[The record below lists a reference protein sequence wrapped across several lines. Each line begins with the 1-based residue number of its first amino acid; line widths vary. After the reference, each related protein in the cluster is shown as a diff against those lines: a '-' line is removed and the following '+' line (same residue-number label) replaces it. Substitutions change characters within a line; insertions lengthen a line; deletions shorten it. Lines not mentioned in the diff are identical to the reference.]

1 MNEFLLDQEN
11 IGAIA
16 FDTKSLKILRF
27 NQRATVILGKKR
39 KIRKGQSVPQL
50 FSLPPSLLKKLR
62 APRSSVQRLGEIA
75 EEILFLSE
83 TDPLM
88 CTFVYDPAQ
97 NYVLFFKIRNLM
109 DQKNPFFLTQ
119 LRYYFKN
126 LNFFGIMLDKKG
138 KVRFASQSFCNYFDY
153 PLDALIDLDFFDT
166 FLDPKNA
173 SFVRLQAFQLF
184 EQRLL
189 PQTLQLKI
197 RKKNGKF
204 VETLWNLRF
213 VLNDKNRIIGL
224 SGIGIDL
231 PSLDLRS
238 REHMRIRGNLEG
250 IIARVAS
257 MFAQTPSYKVDET
270 INHALEIV
278 GEYAGVDRS
287 YVFRF
292 RQNLQIMDN
301 THEWCRAGIEP
312 QIDNLQDVPS
322 KIVPWWMKRLLK
334 HEIIHIPKVNELPP
348 EADSEKEILQAQD
361 IISLIVVPMVDND
374 ELVGFIGFDSVRAP
388 KYWTEEDINLLKIV
402 SSIFVSSLKRKAT
415 ELSLADSERKY
426 RTLFNTAPD
435 LIFILNDK
443 GKITSLNPAFKKIT
457 NQEIERWLGKPFK
470 NLIIESAD
478 AFEERFRQCLN
489 GQIPTPFEAQL
500 RTPEGARIVEII
512 CAPLIER
519 GQHKGIYG
527 IARDITERRILE
539 ENLRHAERMK
549 SIGVLAGGIAH
560 DFNNILGVLLGNYT
574 ILKEMS
580 EKYSELQTPLHD
592 IKQAIERG
600 KNLVQNLLTF
610 ARKKEPNFQVLN
622 LNEEIKHITT
632 LLRQTT
638 PKTIYFDLKLS
649 ETPLFIYSDRTQIH
663 QIIFNLCLNA
673 IDAIQEKDGHG
684 TITISTSL
692 ESKKSVEGMCIHMAV
707 QDDGIGMDEQQKRF
721 VFDPFYT
728 TKETGTGLG
737 LAVVFGA
744 LKKMKGHIR
753 VDSAPR
759 QGTTF
764 HLTFPA
770 VEAQQPLPP
779 VESQSREIHIP
790 VKPATLFLVE
800 DDALLSQML
809 IYILKRKQLEVVQAI
824 NGIQAMEIYDQ
835 YASEIEIIVLDFDL
849 PGQDGLEVAKYIR
862 KVNSHIPIL
871 LTSGYLE
878 PELKEKIAELGNIY
892 FLEKPYD
899 PEELLDRILT
909 LINARE

>member
-1 MNEFLLDQEN
+1 MNEFLLEQESV
-11 IGAIA
+11 GTIA
-16 FDTKSLKILRF
+16 FDPRSLKIRHF
-27 NQRATVILGKKR
+27 NQSAVAMLGQKR
-39 KIRKGQSVPQL
+39 KIRKGQSFPQL
-50 FSLPPSLLKKLR
+50 FSLPVSLRNKLR
-62 APRSSVQRLGEIA
+62 ASRPPVQHLGEIA
-75 EEILFLSE
+75 EEIIFLSE
-83 TDPLM
+83 TEPLM
-88 CTFVYDPAQ
+88 CTFVYDPLQ
-97 NYVLFFKIRNLM
+97 CYVLFFKIKNLM

-119 LRYYFKN
+119 LRYYFEN
-126 LNFFGIMLDKKG
+126 LNFFGIMIDARG
-138 KVRFASQSFCNYFDY
+138 KIRFASQSFCNYFGY
-153 PLDALIDLDFFDT
+153 SLDALIDQDFFEIL
-166 FLDPKNA
+166 LDPKNA
-173 SFVRLQAFQLF
+173 HFVRAQAMQLF
-184 EQRLL
+184 EQRLM
-189 PQTLQLKI
+189 PQTIQLKI
-197 RKKNGKF
+197 RTGNGEF
-204 VETLWNLRF
+204 VDTLWNLKF
-213 VLNDKNRIIGL
+213 ILNGKKNVIGL
-224 SGIGIDL
+224 SAIGIDL

-238 REHMRIRGNLEG
+238 QERMRIRGNLES

-301 THEWCRAGIEP
+301 THEWCRRGIEP

-348 EADSEKEILQAQD
+348 EASSEKEILQAQD

-388 KYWTEEDINLLKIV
+388 KYWSEEDINLLKIV

-457 NQEIERWLGKPFK
+457 NQEIEKWLGKPFK
-470 NLIIESAD
+470 KLILESAD

-489 GQIPTPFEAQL
+489 GQIPTPFEAKL
-500 RTPEGARIVEII
+500 HTPQGPRIVEII

-519 GQHKGIYG
+519 GLHKGIYG
-527 IARDITERRILE
+527 IARDITERRVLE

-560 DFNNILGVLLGNYT
+560 DFNNILGVLLGNYA

-580 EKYSELQTPLHD
+580 GKYPELQTPLHD

-673 IDAIQEKDGHG
+673 IDAIQEKQGHG
-684 TITISTSL
+684 TITITTSL
-692 ESKKSVEGMCIHMAV
+692 ESKKSAEGMCIHMAV

-744 LKKMKGHIR
+744 LKKMEGHIE
-753 VDSAPR
+753 VNSTPQ

-764 HLTFPA
+764 HLYFPA
-770 VEAQQPLPP
+770 VEVQQPSPLS
-779 VESQSREIHIP
+779 ESQAREVLLPDKP
-790 VKPATLFLVE
+790 VRLFLVE
-800 DDALLSQML
+800 DDVLLSQML
-809 IYILKRKQLEVVQAI
+809 VYILKRKQLDVVQAI
-824 NGIQAMEIYDQ
+824 NGIQAIEVYDR
-835 YASEIEIIVLDFDL
+835 YASEIEIVVLDFDL
-849 PGQDGLEVAKYIR
+849 PGRDGFEVAKHIR
-862 KVNSHIPIL
+862 DVNSHIPIL

-878 PELKEKIAELGNIY
+878 PELKESIAKLGNIY

-909 LINARE
+909 LVNAI

>member
-1 MNEFLLDQEN
+1 MNEFLLEQEN
-11 IGAIA
+11 VGAIA
-16 FDTKSLKILRF
+16 FDVKSLKIVRF
-27 NQRATVILGKKR
+27 NRSAVDILGKKR
-39 KIRKGQSVPQL
+39 NIRKGQNISRV
-50 FSLPPSLLKKLR
+50 FSLPATLLDKLR
-62 APRSSVQRLGEIA
+62 APHSAVQRLGELS
-75 EEILFLSE
+75 EEIVFLSE
-83 TDPLM
+83 TEPLM
-88 CTFVYDPAQ
+88 CTFVYDSAQ
-97 NYVLFFKIRNLM
+97 SYVLFFKIKNLM
-109 DQKNPFFLTQ
+109 DRKNPFFLTQ

-126 LNFFGIMLDKKG
+126 LSFFGIMLDEQG
-138 KVRFASQSFCNYFDY
+138 KVRFASQSFCRFFDY
-153 PLDALIDLDFFDT
+153 TLDELVDRDFFEI
-166 FLDPKNA
+166 FFDPDKAN
-173 SFVRLQAFQLF
+173 FIRTQALHLF
-184 EQRLL
+184 ERRLL
-189 PQTLQLKI
+189 PQTIQLQLRQKSD
-197 RKKNGKF
+197 KS
-204 VETLWNLRF
+204 VETLWNLKF
-213 VLNDKNRIIGL
+213 VLNNKKRVIGF

-238 REHMRIRGNLEG
+238 REHIRIRGNLEVV
-250 IIARVAS
+250 IARVAS

-301 THEWCRAGIEP
+301 THEWCRSGIEP
-312 QIDNLQDVPS
+312 QIDNLQNVPS

-348 EADSEKEILQAQD
+348 EANSEKEILQAQD

-435 LIFILNDK
+435 LIFILNER
-443 GKITSLNPAFKKIT
+443 GEITSLNPAFKKIT
-457 NQEIERWLGKPFK
+457 HQEVDKWLGKPFK
-470 NLIIESAD
+470 KLILESAD
-478 AFEERFRQCLN
+478 TFDKRFRLCLN
-489 GQIPTPFEAQL
+489 GKIPAPFEAKL
-500 RTPEGARIVEII
+500 HTPDGPRIVEII

-519 GQHKGIYG
+519 GVHKGIYG

-549 SIGVLAGGIAH
+549 SIGLLAGGIAH
-560 DFNNILGVLLGNYT
+560 DFNNILGILLGNYT

-580 EKYSELQTPLHD
+580 KKNSELQTPLHD

-638 PKTIYFDLKLS
+638 PKTIYFNLKLS
-649 ETPLFIYSDRTQIH
+649 EKPLFIYSDQTQIH
-663 QIIFNLCLNA
+663 QIIFNLFLNA
-673 IDAIQEKDGHG
+673 IDAIQEKDGRG
-684 TITISTSL
+684 TITISTFL
-692 ESKKSVEGMCIHMAV
+692 ENKKFPGEKYIHLAV
-707 QDDGIGMDEQQKRF
+707 QDNGIGMDEQQKRF
-721 VFDPFYT
+721 AFDPFYT

-744 LKKMKGHIR
+744 LKKMKGHIE
-753 VDSAPR
+753 VDSEPQ

-764 HLTFPA
+764 HLYFPA
-770 VEAQQPLPP
+770 VEAQQPLPQTP
-779 VESQSREIHIP
+779 PQRRGMSRSG
-790 VKPATLFLVE
+790 KPATLLLVE
-800 DDALLSQML
+800 DDVLLSQML
-809 IYILKRKQLEVVQAI
+809 VYILKRKQLEVVQAS
-824 NGIQAMEIYDQ
+824 NGLQAIEVYDRH
-835 YASEIEIIVLDFDL
+835 ASEIEILVLDFDL
-849 PGQDGLEVAKYIR
+849 PGQDGFDVAKHIR
-862 KVNSHIPIL
+862 KRDPHIPIL

-878 PELKEKIAELGNIY
+878 PELKENIAKLGNIY

-899 PEELLDRILT
+899 PEELLDRILM
-909 LINARE
+909 LANA